1 MMRVFFTFVI
11 AALLSHFVLNMPLQ
25 AQEKRLITGFDG
37 GMMVHTGYLNGTLG
51 PEMIPASGAPFGLG
65 GVARLHLGKHF
76 RIGGEGYVST
86 LNQRG
91 NGSYV
96 KYGWGGLLADVY
108 IVAGRFQPYAGI
120 TLGGGAGTTLLL
132 DEAPT
137 SDWKPVGGTVY
148 NKQGFMVLDP
158 FVGCDFILSASIH
171 LTLKVDWLSCLG
183 KNVTLPSGP
192 RVYLG
197 ILFYR

>member
-1 MMRVFFTFVI
+1 MKQIILT
-11 AALLSHFVLNMPLQ
+11 ALLFLFVSNMPLQ

-37 GMMVHTGYLNGTLG
+37 GMMIHTGYLNGTMG
-51 PEMIPASGAPFGLG
+51 PEKIPASGAPFGLG

-86 LNQRG
+86 LSQRG

-108 IVAGRFQPYAGI
+108 TVIGRFQPYAGI
-120 TLGGGAGTTLLL
+120 TLGGGAGTTLLMEKAA
-132 DEAPT
+132 EAA
-137 SDWKPVGGTVY
+137 WKPVDGTVY
-148 NKQGFMVLDP
+148 NTQGFMALDP
-158 FVGCDFILSASIH
+158 FVGCDFILGSPIH
-171 LTLKVDWLSCLG
+171 LTLKVDWLSCLE